1 VCELW
6 SPAINEIETT
16 INEELKKPRGRPFEP
31 GNPGRPPGSKNK
43 TTRMLEQLIEGQAEQ
58 CVEKL
63 KELALAGDVACL
75 RIIIDRLIPLQKSQ
89 PINVGIPPINDSQ
102 DVLSVI
108 SSVWDAISDGEL
120 TPEEATALCMLID
133 RTVRAI
139 EVNDLS
145 KRLDELESRIELE
158 RREKRG

>member
-1 VCELW
+1 
-6 SPAINEIETT
+6 
-16 INEELKKPRGRPFEP
+16 
-31 GNPGRPPGSKNK
+31 
-43 TTRMLEQLIEGQAEQ
+43 MLEQLIEGQAEQ

-75 RIIIDRLIPLQKSQ
+75 RIIIDRLIPLRKSQ

-108 SSVWDAISDGEL
+108 SSVWDAIRDGEL
-120 TPEEATALCMLID
+120 TPEEATAMCMVID

-145 KRLDELESRIELE
+145 KRLHELESRIEAE
-158 RREKRG
+158 RRENPG

>member
-1 VCELW
+1 M
-6 SPAINEIETT
+6 NEIETT
-16 INEELKKPRGRPFEP
+16 TNEELTKPRGRPFAP

-75 RIIIDRLIPLQKSQ
+75 RILMDRLIPLRKSQ
-89 PINVGIPPINDSQ
+89 PINVDIPPINGSQ

-108 SSVWDAISDGEL
+108 SSVWDAIRDGEL

-133 RTVRAI
+133 RSISAI
-139 EVNDLS
+139 EVNLS
-145 KRLDELESRIELE
+145 KRLDELESRVESE

>member
-1 VCELW
+1 M
-6 SPAINEIETT
+6 NEIETT
-16 INEELKKPRGRPFEP
+16 INEELKKPRGRPFTP

-58 CVEKL
+58 FVEKL

-108 SSVWDAISDGEL
+108 SSVWDAIRDGEL

-133 RTVRAI
+133 RSIRAV
-139 EVNDLS
+139 EVHDLS